1 MPRSEI
7 LTLITQ
13 QPVFNALSQA
23 EIEVLLDQGLER
35 AYSSRSII
43 AHAGDP
49 WDKFIM
55 VLSGKVGAQKFS
67 AEGRNLWITEFLPGE
82 IFWGFAFFEHDQ
94 PMPVTLIAEEESQII
109 IWRRETIKEF
119 INTNGRF
126 SWEMLRHM
134 AKTMTRAS
142 QIVEGLAFH
151 PVAGRVANFLL
162 DKYSPEESEFAR
174 DLTLDE
180 IAARAGTTREMVCRS
195 LQRFANDGMIE
206 ITRTELRIRD
216 RQQLEKFYLLS
227 GSEK

>member
-1 MPRSEI
+1 MPISDI
-7 LTLITQ
+7 LSVMRKQPIFNPLSQTEVETLI
-13 QPVFNALSQA
+13 
-23 EIEVLLDQGLER
+23 DQGLER
-35 AYSSRSII
+35 SYPSHSII
-43 AHAGDP
+43 AHAGEP

-55 VLSGKVGAQKFS
+55 VVSGKIGAQKFS
-67 AEGRNLWITEFLPGE
+67 VEGRNLWITEFIPGE
-82 IFWGFAFFEHDQ
+82 IFWGFAFFDSDE
-94 PMPVTLIAEEESQII
+94 PMPVTLMAEEDSRIFM
-109 IWRRETIKEF
+109 WRRETIKDLL
-119 INTNGRF
+119 TNNGQF

-162 DKYSPEESEFAR
+162 DKYSPEESDFAR

-216 RQQLEKFYLLS
+216 RKQLEKISLIS
-227 GSEK
+227 GAGK